1 MIYCHTGRLPGLEE
15 EEEMAGI
22 VVGVDGSPNSQ
33 KALDWA
39 LDEAALRK
47 AHLTVLA
54 VAPAAASIWGITGQF
69 SPSQETQETV
79 NQAATDLVDNAVS
92 RHGHQEVTVRTVSGV
107 PADELV
113 KASVGA
119 DLVVVGSRGVG
130 GFARLTLGSVGA
142 QVAHHAQCPVV
153 IVPSGEAH

>member
-1 MIYCHTGRLPGLEE
+1 MS
-15 EEEMAGI
+15 GI
-22 VVGVDGSPNSQ
+22 VVGVDGSPHSQ

-69 SPSQETQETV
+69 SPAQETQDKV
-79 NQAATDLVDNAVS
+79 NQAAKEVVDQAISSHGYQDVS
-92 RHGHQEVTVRTVSGV
+92 LRTVSGV

-113 KASVGA
+113 KASQDA
-119 DLVVVGSRGVG
+119 DLLVVAARGAG
-130 GFARLTLGSVGA
+130 GFARLRMGSVSD
-142 QVAHHAQCPVV
+142 QVARHAHSPVV
-153 IVPSGEAH
+153 VVPPGGER

>member
-1 MIYCHTGRLPGLEE
+1 MS
-15 EEEMAGI
+15 GI
-22 VVGVDGSPNSQ
+22 VVGVDGSPHSQ

-69 SPSQETQETV
+69 SPAQETQDKV
-79 NQAATDLVDNAVS
+79 NQAAKKVVDQAISSHGYQDVS
-92 RHGHQEVTVRTVSGV
+92 LRTVSGV

-113 KASVGA
+113 KASQDA
-119 DLVVVGSRGVG
+119 DLLVVAARGAG
-130 GFARLTLGSVGA
+130 GFARLRMGSVSD
-142 QVAHHAQCPVV
+142 QVARHAHSPVV
-153 IVPSGEAH
+153 VVPPGGER